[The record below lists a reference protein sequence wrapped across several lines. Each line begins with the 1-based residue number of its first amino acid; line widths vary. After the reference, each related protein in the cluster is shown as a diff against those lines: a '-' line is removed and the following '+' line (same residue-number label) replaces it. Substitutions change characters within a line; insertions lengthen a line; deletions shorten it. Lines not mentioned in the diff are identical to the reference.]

1 MRILAFALIA
11 LGLPAQQ
18 TQSSTYVFDL
28 NGRRSDWTQARSGEG
43 ASSET
48 VRDVNGRRV
57 PVEQVQ
63 EKILRNEGGVRVVER
78 ITKRFDPNGRPLPPE
93 KTVIES
99 TTRADGSGTESVTTY
114 RGDLNGN
121 LQLSERAATQL
132 RKAGDTVTRETS
144 VERAGIS
151 GSLEAVERRV
161 SQETVTKT
169 TSEKDET
176 VYSRDSNGRFAEAGR
191 RIVKAATINGQVRE
205 QTDEYESVTTGRLQ
219 LARTSVA
226 TTLKTPDG
234 GERKEVDVYGPAAPG
249 RAVSADGK
257 LQLRERQHFTSRQSA
272 DGATVQV
279 FAVQRPNLGAKAG
292 LGPVQTISET
302 VSRTTPAR

>member
-18 TQSSTYVFDL
+18 KQSSTYVFDI
-28 NGRRSDWTQARSGEG
+28 NGRRTDWTQARSGEG

-48 VRDVNGRRV
+48 IRDVNGQRI

-63 EKILRNEGGVRVVER
+63 EKVLRNEGGVRIVER
-78 ITKRFDPNGRPLPPE
+78 TTKRFDPNGRPLPPE
-93 KTVIES
+93 KTVVES
-99 TTRADGSGTESVTTY
+99 TTRPDGSGTESVTTY

-121 LQLSERAATQL
+121 LQLSERAATQF
-132 RKAGDTVTRETS
+132 RKSGDTITRETS
-144 VERAGIS
+144 VERTGIS

-161 SQETVTKT
+161 VQETTTKT

-176 VYSRDSNGRFAEAGR
+176 IYSRDSNGRFAETGR
-191 RIVKAATINGQVRE
+191 RIVKAATIDGKVRE
-205 QTDEYESVTTGRLQ
+205 QVDEYESATTGRLQ

-226 TTLKTPDG
+226 TTAKTADG

-249 RAVSADGK
+249 RAISTDGK
-257 LQLRERQHFTSRQSA
+257 LQLRERQYYTSRQSA

-279 FAVQRPNLGAKAG
+279 FAVQRPNLGPKAD

-302 VSRTTPAR
+302 VSRTTPQR